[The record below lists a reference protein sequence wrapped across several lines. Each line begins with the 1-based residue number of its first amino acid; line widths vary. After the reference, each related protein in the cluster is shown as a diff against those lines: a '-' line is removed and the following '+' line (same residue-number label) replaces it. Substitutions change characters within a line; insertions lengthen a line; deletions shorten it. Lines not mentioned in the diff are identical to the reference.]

1 MTPER
6 FKKLAKETAHEI
18 DSTIRNGENGERS
31 TETRKIKVL
40 DIKTLIK
47 TIEEERNK

>member
-18 DSTIRNGENGERS
+18 DSTIRGDDGKRS
-31 TETRKIKVL
+31 QGSYPK
-40 DIKTLIK
+40 
-47 TIEEERNK
+47 N